1 MKRGPTFSNFIV
13 NEPIHTKE
21 QLSMTSVPN
30 QMIDF
35 NKQEKFKFN
44 GGDLT
49 VNDYS
54 KIYSFACV
62 KMYRNVLNID
72 RNCLFL
78 DLH

>member
-1 MKRGPTFSNFIV
+1 
-13 NEPIHTKE
+13 
-21 QLSMTSVPN
+21 MTSVPN